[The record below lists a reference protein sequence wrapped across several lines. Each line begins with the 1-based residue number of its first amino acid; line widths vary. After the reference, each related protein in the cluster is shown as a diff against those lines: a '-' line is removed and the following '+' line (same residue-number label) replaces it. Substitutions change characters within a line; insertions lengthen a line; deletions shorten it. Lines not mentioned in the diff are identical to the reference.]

1 MGSKIAALLITLIIN
16 IAIGVAVFFFM
27 LLAMNG
33 YSESDASY
41 GLVTYLVLAVI
52 VTLLMSAGAAFL
64 VHVLLKR
71 KFTAL
76 VSVLISVPIFSVA
89 GAGLKIVCSIIG
101 VAIAE
106 YVRVNY

>member
-1 MGSKIAALLITLIIN
+1 MKIVAFILTFLIN
-16 IAIGVAVFFFM
+16 IVAGVVVFFLM

-41 GLVTYLVLAVI
+41 GLGAYIVLAII
-52 VTLLMSAGAAFL
+52 VTLLMSTGAAF
-64 VHVLLKR
+64 VAHVLLKR
-71 KFTAL
+71 KYTSL
-76 VSVLISVPIFSVA
+76 VSVLIAVPIFSVI
-89 GAGLKIVCSIIG
+89 GVGLKIVCSVIG

>member
-1 MGSKIAALLITLIIN
+1 MGSKLAAFVITLIIN

-41 GLVTYLVLAVI
+41 AIGAYIVLAVI
-52 VTLLMSAGAAFL
+52 VTLLMGAGAAF
-64 VHVLLKR
+64 VGHVLLNR
-71 KFTAL
+71 QFGGL
-76 VSVLISVPIFSVA
+76 VSVLIAVTIFSVV
-89 GAGLKIVCSIIG
+89 GAVLKIVCSIIG

-106 YVRVNY
+106 FVRVNY

>member
-1 MGSKIAALLITLIIN
+1 MGSKIAAFLITLIVN

-41 GLVTYLVLAVI
+41 GLVTYVVLALI
-52 VTLLMSAGAAFL
+52 VSLLMSTGAAFIA
-64 VHVLLKR
+64 HILLKR
-71 KFTAL
+71 KFSGL
-76 VSVLISVPIFSVA
+76 VSVLIAVAIFSVV
-89 GAGLKIVCSIIG
+89 GAVLKIVCSIIG

-106 YVRVNY
+106 FVRVNY